1 MLGNENATIHID
13 AVIDPLSPTGQ
24 KLASLLQVLKKHVQ
38 TSMRIV
44 LNPMVSKT
52 YTAHLIYRN
61 HADVKLNVLSHLDV
75 QMAYSSIFNEV
86 TVSHVEINIYMML
99 QQPYGCG

>member
-1 MLGNENATIHID
+1 MGQLADAFLFYCVGNRRLYNEDVHTFCSAVLLGDENATIHID

-24 KLASLLQVLKKHVQ
+24 KLASLLQVLQKHVQ

-52 YTAHLIYRN
+52 N
-61 HADVKLNVLSHLDV
+61 
-75 QMAYSSIFNEV
+75 
-86 TVSHVEINIYMML
+86 TVI
-99 QQPYGCG
+99 

>member
-1 MLGNENATIHID
+1 MLCSAVMLGNENATIHID

-24 KLASLLQVLKKHVQ
+24 KLASLLQVLQKHVQ

-52 YTAHLIYRN
+52 YTAHLIIQ
-61 HADVKLNVLSHLDV
+61 KSCEC
-75 QMAYSSIFNEV
+75 Q
-86 TVSHVEINIYMML
+86 T
-99 QQPYGCG
+99 